1 MSNSLD
7 CSPPGSSVH
16 LIFQA
21 RILEW
26 DAISSSRES
35 SQLRDQTHVSCVSCI
50 GRQILYQVSHLG
62 SPAAAVAAK
71 SLQLCPILCDP
82 HRGQPTRLPRPLD
95 SPYKFKQKFQ
105 LPWIIFSVN
114 KWRDW
119 IGVNGIYNHFHLGKR
134 NFYFTFVSKE
144 KILLLLPFK
153 NHPYLH
159 MASALPSWYFIILF
173 HTYCMNKNTR
183 LVIDS
188 EWLKV
193 NKLT

>member
-1 MSNSLD
+1 MWWSVAQSCPILCNSIDFSQEEYWSGLPFP
-7 CSPPGSSVH
+7 PPGNLPNPGFKPVSPALASRFFTIVQFSSV
-16 LIFQA
+16 A
-21 RILEW
+21 
-26 DAISSSRES
+26 
-35 SQLRDQTHVSCVSCI
+35 
-50 GRQILYQVSHLG
+50 
-62 SPAAAVAAK
+62 
-71 SLQLCPILCDP
+71 QLCPILCDP